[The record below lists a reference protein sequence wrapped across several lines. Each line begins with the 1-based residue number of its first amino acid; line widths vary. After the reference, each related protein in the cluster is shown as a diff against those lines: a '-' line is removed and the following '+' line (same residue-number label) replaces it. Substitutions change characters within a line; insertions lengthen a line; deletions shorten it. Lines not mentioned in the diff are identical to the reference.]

1 MAHRLV
7 IERALTAYYLGTDS
21 GNGAGPVRFI
31 DASRATLEAALGEI
45 AQGDPVAALAQA
57 CDGPDTTAQVLALGW
72 SARWPDPLS
81 PGYLRFLVLTCAVVS
96 IADDSASREFGLN
109 LAALLG
115 CDNIFQDRTALPK
128 LWAQLA
134 DWCRAQRADGAAIRE
149 FLLPSSE
156 RVTSSRP
163 RLGNVRYLR
172 LTYEIAFPTWR
183 DLSHLRVVLVRRH
196 DVATLCSDPFEAARV
211 LCPLIER
218 DLGFSEPM
226 RLASAEFR
234 KLYDAKATL
243 LHLHR
248 FWGALSHVLTRGQ
261 PSSVPETSPLM
272 VIRLGVGVEDAEAT
286 VCLRTD
292 GNGADDYL
300 DEKALD
306 GPAAVVIEG
315 ASTWLNKRASS
326 RGSSLVKALD
336 GGAVLLFE
344 TSFARWES
352 SDDIASHAGRCL
364 LLRREL
370 RKDLAGVG
378 RLLGRLSEHW
388 SLYGPIDGMAKASL
402 LSKLAATN
410 CASPGLQSG
419 LRVYGGIRV
428 GTAFLGRTDF
438 LPKISFSG
446 NGKVSLTR
454 VQDDSE
460 VEVRLT
466 QAVERELN
474 LEATD
479 TVTGVV
485 VVTLEEAPV
494 KGIDPLVSERKLVF
508 VPDAAEHA
516 RLHPIDTARW
526 AFVQELSVVPG
537 NEIRVTA
544 ESSEPAATDAPTTVR
559 MRDLGEALYA
569 RGAGGWTEA
578 DLVAIL
584 AKMTGAD
591 GPSVWDVLRALQEV
605 GWLRA
610 AIATTWRVRR
620 WWLRR
625 PELATVGTKDG
636 VRVVF
641 VGSAPEVLRRRFI
654 ATVREAGGSVLSMSG
669 PSDYC
674 LGSLAAEGVDVGLL
688 VDELRWANANLPGKA
703 HVRAPSCWPPTNQE
717 PSRHDPVSVWSMTLG
732 RFEAS
737 ATNERSSVELVRH
750 RRRAGDRPD
759 LYTVRGGEPTEMP
772 WVSLSR
778 TAAVLEAY
786 RRAVLPMFEVRG
798 PWLVRLTS
806 DGYLP
811 LPLVEAAVLRTGRVP
826 GPYLDGQRWTYAYP
840 VDNVLLHDIRFL
852 LGEAIVRDVSR
863 AWVESYATRR
873 SARAEGRARARS
885 GSRASGVR
893 LRV

>member
-1 MAHRLV
+1 MAHRLL
-7 IERALTAYYLGTDS
+7 IEKALTAYYLGTDS

-31 DASRATLEAALGEI
+31 DASRATLEAALGHLG
-45 AQGDPVAALAQA
+45 QGDAIAALAQA
-57 CDGPDTTAQVLALGW
+57 CDGPDATAQVLALGW

-96 IADDSASREFGLN
+96 IADDADSREFGRN
-109 LAALLG
+109 LAALWG

-134 DWCRAQRADGAAIRE
+134 DWCRVRRADGAAIRE

-156 RVTSSRP
+156 RVASSRP

-183 DLSHLRVVLVRRH
+183 DLSHLRVVLARRQ

-211 LCPLIER
+211 LCPLI
-218 DLGFSEPM
+218 DWDHGFSEPM

-248 FWGALSHVLTRGQ
+248 FWGALSHVLTGGQ
-261 PSSVPETSPLM
+261 PSSVPDASPLM

-286 VCLRTD
+286 VCLRAD
-292 GNGADDYL
+292 GNGTDDYM

-315 ASTWLNKRASS
+315 ASAWLKKRASAT
-326 RGSSLVKALD
+326 RSSLVKALD
-336 GGAVLLFE
+336 DGAVLLFE

-352 SDDIASHAGRCL
+352 YDDIANHPGRCL
-364 LLRREL
+364 LLRKEL

-378 RLLGRLSEHW
+378 RLMGRLSEQW

-402 LSKLAATN
+402 LSKLGSTN
-410 CASPGLQSG
+410 GASPGLQSG
-419 LRVYGGIRV
+419 LRVHDGIKV
-428 GTAFLGRTDF
+428 GTAFLGRVDF
-438 LPKISFSG
+438 LPKLSISG
-446 NGKVSLTR
+446 NGKVSVTR

-466 QAVERELN
+466 RGAERELK
-474 LEATD
+474 LEATE
-479 TVTGVV
+479 TVKGLVL
-485 VVTLEEAPV
+485 VTLEEAPV
-494 KGIDPLVSERKLVF
+494 KGVDPLVSEKKLAF
-508 VPDAAEHA
+508 VPDAVEHA
-516 RLHPIDTARW
+516 RLHPIDAARW
-526 AFVQELSVVPG
+526 SFVDELSVVPVS
-537 NEIRVTA
+537 EIRVSA
-544 ESSEPAATDAPTTVR
+544 KAGVPAAADVSTAGR
-559 MRDLGEALYA
+559 MLDLGEALYA
-569 RGAGGWTEA
+569 RGAGGWSEA
-578 DLVAIL
+578 DLVACL
-584 AKMTGAD
+584 AKITGAD

-625 PELATVGTKDG
+625 PKLATVGAKDG
-636 VRVVF
+636 IRIVF

-669 PSDYC
+669 PSEYC
-674 LGSLAAEGVDVGLL
+674 LGPLAAEGVESRSL
-688 VDELRWANANLPGKA
+688 VDELRWATANLPGTA
-703 HVRAPSCWPPTNQE
+703 SVRAPSCWPPTNQE
-717 PSRHDPVSVWSMTLG
+717 PSRHDPVAVWSMASG

-737 ATNERSSVELVRH
+737 GTNARSSVELVRH

-759 LYTVRGGEPTEMP
+759 LYTVRGGEPTDLP

-786 RRAVLPMFEVRG
+786 RRARLPMFEVRG

-811 LPLVEAAVLRTGRVP
+811 LPLVEAAVLRSGRVP
-826 GPYLDGQRWTYAYP
+826 GPYLDGRRWTYAYP
-840 VDNVLLHDIRFL
+840 VDNLLLHDIRFL
-852 LGEAIVRDVSR
+852 LGEAIVRDANR
-863 AWVESYATRR
+863 AWVESYTTRL

-885 GSRASGVR
+885 GSRASGSR
-893 LRV
+893 LRL